1 MHEYSIVSALLE
13 RVETEARARQATAV
27 HHLRVQVGELSGVET
42 ELLASAYE
50 LFRERTLCAGADLEI
65 VPVPA
70 RWACPSCDLEIARGE
85 VLRCADCAHPARLV
99 GGDEILLE
107 RIEMEVA

>member
-1 MHEYSIVSALLE
+1 MHEYSLIQSLLD
-13 RVETEARARQATAV
+13 VVDAEARSRGATAV

-50 LFRERTLCAGADLEI
+50 LFREHTSCAGADLEI

-70 RWACPSCDLEIARGE
+70 RWGCPDCGAEIVRGD
-85 VLRCADCAHPARLV
+85 VLRCAACARPAQLET
-99 GGDEILLE
+99 GDEILLE

>member
-13 RVETEARARQATAV
+13 RVEAEAQARQAIAI
-27 HHLRVQVGELSGVET
+27 HRLRVQVGEVSGVET

-50 LFRERTLCAGADLEI
+50 LFRERTLCAGAELEI
-65 VPVPA
+65 VPVAA
-70 RWACPSCDLEIARGE
+70 RWECEACGREIARGE
-85 VLRCADCAHPARLV
+85 VLACPGCQRPARLA

>member
-13 RVETEARARQATAV
+13 RVEAEARAREATAV
-27 HHLRVQVGELSGVET
+27 HHLRVRVGEVSGVET

-50 LFRERTLCAGADLEI
+50 LFRERTLCAAADLEI
-65 VPVPA
+65 VAVPA
-70 RWACPSCDLEIARGE
+70 RWACPSCEREIARGA
-85 VLRCADCAHPARLV
+85 VLRCEECTLPARLV
-99 GGDEILLE
+99 DGDEILLE